1 MANEENINCPIC
13 RNGFTVPVLTNCDHR
28 FCGTILLHF
37 SVLNK
42 CILVWLTR
50 TNIAEASSLTCP
62 NCRASVTHLDPVG
75 DVVAENS

>member
-1 MANEENINCPIC
+1 MANEEDINCPIC

-28 FCGTILLHF
+28 FC
-37 SVLNK
+37 K

-62 NCRASVTHLDPVG
+62 NCRAIVTHLDPVG